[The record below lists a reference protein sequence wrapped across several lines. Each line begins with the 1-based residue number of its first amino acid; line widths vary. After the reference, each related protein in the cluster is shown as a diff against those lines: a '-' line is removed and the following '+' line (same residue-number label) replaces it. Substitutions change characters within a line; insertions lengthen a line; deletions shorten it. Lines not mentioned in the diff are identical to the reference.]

1 MTGHLLIMHHEGRIK
16 LCNTMVWF
24 SNEDKLL
31 NCLLFKK
38 HSGTQKKEG
47 VIQTVNPLIQRKN
60 MIQGKHWSLK
70 YKAFQTGVK
79 SFYL

>member
-1 MTGHLLIMHHEGRIK
+1 MGHLLIMHHEGRIK

-31 NCLLFKK
+31 SCLLFKK

-60 MIQGKHWSLK
+60 DTGQASVSEVQGLSNRR
-70 YKAFQTGVK
+70 
-79 SFYL
+79 